1 MDWVYWN
8 LNSGCSKFGISSNK
22 VFKIFFEGFNIYINF
37 YFQSQGGSN
46 EPLELY
52 VKPPLIMTTSKCFW
66 IGFRSKVSTFMWEW
80 PTHMVLFWK
89 MEGSHFVKHH
99 FPIIFVICLL
109 TFGLLLWLRL
119 KSILGSFCTL
129 FLLCNNIIL
138 NYVWVMDSKKKYK
151 PWNWGSSG
159 LKMWQGLSPF
169 EMKWKV
175 PISWFRFYFTN
186 LTVYRLP
193 HQGCWGVAVPSSS
206 INGWMDFRNLHHY
219 PRLYLQ
225 NLCKSII

>member
-1 MDWVYWN
+1 
-8 LNSGCSKFGISSNK
+8 
-22 VFKIFFEGFNIYINF
+22 
-37 YFQSQGGSN
+37 
-46 EPLELY
+46 
-52 VKPPLIMTTSKCFW
+52 MTTSKCFW

-138 NYVWVMDSKKKYK
+138 NYVWAMDSKKKYK
-151 PWNWGSSG
+151 PWNWGWSG
-159 LKMWQGLSPF
+159 LKMWQGFSPF
-169 EMKWKV
+169 EMKWKAS
-175 PISWFRFYFTN
+175 ISWFRFYFTN
-186 LTVYRLP
+186 LTVYRL
-193 HQGCWGVAVPSSS
+193 S
-206 INGWMDFRNLHHY
+206 HHLKFQMT
-219 PRLYLQ
+219 RHSVHRWI
-225 NLCKSII
+225 CKIKFESWNRQMERFPNENDHIS